1 MVETAIHRIIP
12 HAFEGRIAIVTDV
25 GRGMRWTQ
33 AAHETKRAARGRRS
47 RVVLT
52 SRRRCQAPGKL
63 TLLRGDGDKKARS
76 PGRARRKPL
85 KPFAQGMPGRSGE
98 PVVTML
104 VCFIYFAR
112 EATGALTHPAFPA
125 PSVIEG
131 FMQQPG
137 RIAPREGGGVRHERH
152 CEPTG
157 RANARPMTGS
167 AKQSR
172 VREKTW
178 IASSLCSSR

>member
-1 MVETAIHRIIP
+1 
-12 HAFEGRIAIVTDV
+12 
-25 GRGMRWTQ
+25 MRWTQ
-33 AAHETKRAARGRRS
+33 AARATKRAARGRRR

-52 SRRRCQAPGKL
+52 SRRRCQALRKL

-131 FMQQPG
+131 ISCNNPDVLRRGKAGACAMNVIASQRVARMRARWQ
-137 RIAPREGGGVRHERH
+137 APRSNPESEKRPGSLRRSAPRDDEDTPFTGPARSPIIER
-152 CEPTG
+152 T
-157 RANARPMTGS
+157 
-167 AKQSR
+167 K
-172 VREKTW
+172 EKT
-178 IASSLCSSR
+178 

>member
-1 MVETAIHRIIP
+1 
-12 HAFEGRIAIVTDV
+12 
-25 GRGMRWTQ
+25 MRWTQ
-33 AAHETKRAARGRRS
+33 AARATKRAARGRRS

-125 PSVIEG
+125 PSVVEG
-131 FMQQPG
+131 ILCNNPDVLRRGKAEVCFLLCRPG
-137 RIAPREGGGVRHERH
+137 L
-152 CEPTG
+152 EPGPITTG
-157 RANARPMTGS
+157 LRYGAKAVDRRSFNTVSALGSPPARGR
-167 AKQSR
+167 QSR
-172 VREKTW
+172 
-178 IASSLCSSR
+178 